1 MDDGHR
7 GLDDQTLADMAA
19 QFDNPPGPTDVNGA
33 TGWRYMR
40 YTRYNGTSGVGFD
53 DTTKFCL
60 NELTP
65 PATLNCPRP
74 GAFGEQRCA
83 FAAAMVKNALCGAWP
98 ESLQLTQIQRLG
110 DMLRCAVEARDA
122 EVASVVW
129 MKLDKL
135 NQEAFADAH
144 EPDDEDRSGLE
155 MHQMKFTHDLLSWL
169 LFYVRQPKLLLCM
182 IHDRERYLVRM
193 EKGKGIVSAGH
204 NDWRPVNGP
213 INPSAEATAMV
224 AAVMDAV
231 LSVKHDILCCDGM
244 FNLAQDLEVR
254 AQNMSKL
261 PRDTEAYWQRLLTKL
276 YTCLP
281 FYPIQLRLS
290 VSGTGPRP
298 TFESALLQVAVRCSE
313 LSCDPL
319 KAMLAQCLF
328 SPKDQAAAF
337 ETAIRPGVLRGGTVL
352 EAAKLIVADMAC
364 RRSIVTDEV
373 LKAKEAMWLSVLRS
387 ASWMNVA
394 ALSTAQAKEVE
405 IPSAVHPHD
414 HHPEVFLALLDNLA
428 SVEPAHRLER
438 IMRSTFSTV
447 FAVPSSG
454 DGRKTYLLQRML
466 KLWHERIDAPI
477 LHYLMIDGFLETIL
491 TQHYRA
497 FDQVEP
503 HVTKPRPDG
512 SLVALPEHSK
522 KLFKALTPLIELRM
536 RDATRRVVKLFDH
549 FPQDLFKDYDFMRL
563 FICNFCKRPWEEPQ
577 KTAKILGQGVVAKY
591 NEQVAED
598 FRCFLDRGKFH
609 ASDLSKGLKLAS
621 RRECAVA
628 VEVLVS
634 PPYNAKHD
642 PDDAFVANVLTVLL
656 APEGSAFKEAE
667 RNFEEKRPL
676 LAPAGEGGEEEGE
689 EEEAQKRQ
697 KLAHEGEEGEAE

>member
-1 MDDGHR
+1 MDDEYLC
-7 GLDDQTLADMAA
+7 LDDQTLADMAA
-19 QFDNPPGPTDVNGA
+19 QFDNPPRPTDVNDA

-40 YTRYNGTSGVGFD
+40 YTRYNGTSGGGLD
-53 DTTKFCL
+53 ATSKFCL
-60 NELTP
+60 PELTP
-65 PATLNCPRP
+65 PATLNRPKP
-74 GAFGEQRCA
+74 GAAGVQRCT
-83 FAAAMVKNALCGAWP
+83 FASEMVKHALYGMKGL
-98 ESLQLTQIQRLG
+98 EQLSHLQN
-110 DMLRCAVEARDA
+110 MLRCAVEARDA
-122 EVASVVW
+122 EVASLVW
-129 MKLDKL
+129 MQIDQL
-135 NQEAFADAH
+135 NQVHFDAH
-144 EPDDEDRSGLE
+144 EPDDADRSDLQ
-155 MHQMKFTHDLLSWL
+155 MYQMKFTHDLLSWL
-169 LFYVRQPKLLLCM
+169 IFYVRQPKLLLCM
-182 IHDRERYLVRM
+182 IHGREKYLVRM

-231 LSVKHDILCCDGM
+231 LSVKHNILCCDGM
-244 FNLAQDLEVR
+244 FNLAQDIEVR

-261 PRDTEAYWQRLLTKL
+261 PRDTEAYWQKLLTKL

-281 FYPIQLRLS
+281 FYPNQLILS
-290 VSGTGPRP
+290 VSGTDPRP
-298 TFESALLQVAVRCSE
+298 TCESSLLQVAVRCSE
-313 LSCDPL
+313 VSCDPL
-319 KAMLAQCLF
+319 KAILARCSF
-328 SPKDQAAAF
+328 SPNDQAVAF

-352 EAAKLIVADMAC
+352 EAAKLIVADMAA

-387 ASWMNVA
+387 ASWMNVT
-394 ALSTAQAKEVE
+394 ALSTTQAKEVE

-428 SVEPAHRLER
+428 SVEPADRLER
-438 IMRSTFSTV
+438 IMRSTFSAV
-447 FAVPSSG
+447 FTENHPG

-477 LHYLMIDGFLETIL
+477 LHYLMLDRFLERIL
-491 TQHYRA
+491 IYHYRA
-497 FDQVEP
+497 FDQIEP

-512 SLVALPEHSK
+512 SLVALPEYSE
-522 KLFKALTPLIELRM
+522 KLFNALTPLIELRL
-536 RDATRRVVKLFDH
+536 RDATRRVVKLFDY
-549 FPQDLFKDYDFMRL
+549 FPKDLFKDYDFLRL
-563 FICNFCKRPWEEPQ
+563 FIYNFCKRPWEEPQ
-577 KTAKILGQGVVAKY
+577 KTARILGQGVVAKY

-621 RRECAVA
+621 KRECAVA

-642 PDDAFVANVLTVLL
+642 PDDAFAANVLTVLL

-676 LAPAGEGGEEEGE
+676 LAPEEEEGG

-697 KLAHEGEEGEAE
+697 KLAHEGEQGALP